1 MNGMTTRRFNHPSVS
16 QSHALIP
23 MSNEVIQEKRIYL
36 PNSCLVGELI
46 CVKNRPL
53 VLLWYVDTTLILDP
67 FSFPSTTPARVTL
80 IGLAHSSYFL
90 LSSASLD

>member
-1 MNGMTTRRFNHPSVS
+1 
-16 QSHALIP
+16 

-36 PNSCLVGELI
+36 PNSCLVGELTI

-67 FSFPSTTPARVTL
+67 FSFPSTTPQQGFPYWHTHPIFSSLLLPL
-80 IGLAHSSYFL
+80 INVAD
-90 LSSASLD
+90 LDKKFQPADF